1 MVYDVYIS
9 MKVFISEEAGF
20 CFGVKRALILINQL
34 HRQKQCVQI
43 YGDLIHNNTVLKDLE
58 KKGINCIKKLDDAS
72 PGKKIVIRTHGIP
85 LQEEEALKEAKMD
98 YLDATC
104 PLVKKI
110 HEIIQ
115 KNQNT
120 LSRIVIVGD
129 KNHPEI
135 IAARSY
141 AKNATVIN
149 SITQAEKI
157 KPSKEIIVIAQ
168 TTLDSEFFKKIV
180 FTLIDKAEK
189 LKIHNTICEATRV
202 RQRAIQ
208 KLAPTVDFVVVIGG
222 KNSSNTKKLY
232 DISNRKNK
240 NTFYFEKSEDL
251 YNRKFINQISNY
263 KSVGITAGA
272 STPPDEIEKVKNFF
286 QNFKEIKNGKLK

>member
-1 MVYDVYIS
+1 MDIYIA
-9 MKVFISEEAGF
+9 EEAGF

-34 HRQKQCVQI
+34 HRQKQNVQI
-43 YGDLIHNNTVLKDLE
+43 YGDLIHNITVLKNLE
-58 KKGINCIKKLDDAS
+58 KKGIHCIKKLDEAS

-85 LQEEEALKEAKMD
+85 LQEEEALKKAKID

-110 HEIIQ
+110 HDIIQ
-115 KNQNT
+115 KNQKDLT
-120 LSRIVIVGD
+120 RIVIVGD

-141 AKNATVIN
+141 AKNAMVIN

-180 FTLIDKAEK
+180 FTLVDKAEK

-232 DISNRKNK
+232 DISHQKNK

-251 YNRKFINQISNY
+251 YNRKFINQISKYN
-263 KSVGITAGA
+263 SVGITAGA